1 MYVYK
6 IFFSRRTENATFINY
21 LCKMWCKRFIYK
33 IKHGYL
39 PIKSPG
45 TNLYTTSCN
54 VLSDLKNEKRNKVY
68 HDIIN
73 VQLNIASMHNYLYI
87 QLTYVPNSKP
97 NLQRERKTQ
106 IKRGNRWNMKE
117 IHCKGNIF
125 LIIWNSIILRK
136 LSQQKFVEL
145 RNRNWNGEKNK
156 IGVCTLEQRIYYLFY
171 ISN

>member
-1 MYVYK
+1 MCLTP
-6 IFFSRRTENATFINY
+6 S
-21 LCKMWCKRFIYK
+21 LIY
-33 IKHGYL
+33 
-39 PIKSPG
+39 
-45 TNLYTTSCN
+45 
-54 VLSDLKNEKRNKVY
+54 
-68 HDIIN
+68 
-73 VQLNIASMHNYLYI
+73 
-87 QLTYVPNSKP
+87 
-97 NLQRERKTQ
+97 RERKTE

-145 RNRNWNGEKNK
+145 RNRNWNGEKKIK